1 MASGP
6 LVDEDIT
13 ECAGLWCFIS
23 DHQLPQGVTF
33 ISIYKSSAH
42 SHLTAMKLELQN
54 KALESLAQGK
64 PLSSREGE
72 REKEG
77 YQYMRESL

>member
-1 MASGP
+1 MTRIS
-6 LVDEDIT
+6 LNVQVDCVLFPTINYPKV
-13 ECAGLWCFIS
+13 I
-23 DHQLPQGVTF
+23 GVTF
-33 ISIYKSSAH
+33 ISIFKSSAH

-72 REKEG
+72 RERGVPIYE
-77 YQYMRESL
+77 RESL